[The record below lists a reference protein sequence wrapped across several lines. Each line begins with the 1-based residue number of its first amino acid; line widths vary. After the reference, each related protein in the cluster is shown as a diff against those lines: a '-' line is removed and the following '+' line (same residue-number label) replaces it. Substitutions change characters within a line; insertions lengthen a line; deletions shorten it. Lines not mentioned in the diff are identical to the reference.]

1 MRTTGSDIDRLLDL
15 PPGNLDAGVMVTS
28 LDGIVAVEGHVG
40 GLTGGPDQGVLLGMR
55 EQAVAVV
62 VGGATVRAEGYGGLL
77 PAAAQ
82 QRRAAA
88 GLPPQPELVVV
99 SNDPDSVAG
108 TEAARAS
115 DLQMLVEQPP
125 ANRDGAPDLH
135 AVSAGIRE
143 RHGPGLVVWEGGP
156 TILRWAIAQGVLDQL
171 LLTIS
176 PVLVGAG
183 LPLAGAETTET
194 QRLRLLATAVA
205 EDYVFLRYGF
215 GNAA

>member
-82 QRRAAA
+82 PRRAAA

-176 PVLVGAG
+176 PELVGTG
-183 LPLAGAETTET
+183 LPLAGAETVATE
-194 QRLRLLATAVA
+194 RLRLLATAA
-205 EDYVFLRYGF
+205 SEDYVFLRYGF